1 MKFLT
6 KQKLAVRISILT
18 SAITVSGLLL
28 LWGIVSYSVSATV
41 RNNITNQMTD
51 AVRSRA
57 AIIND
62 YVSSAEEYMTA
73 FALSDE
79 VHELLRDPENPMLL
93 ERAQEY
99 TEDFAAVKGIF
110 EGLYIATPE
119 TYVRTHTSQGA
130 IGMITRQGD
139 ALAPFQQTIL
149 ARPELTNLGIMK
161 SPGTGA
167 MILSM
172 YYPVFEDD
180 RCIGFVGAGV
190 FADTLMDNLLE
201 LELQGLP
208 NSEYVFISA
217 QTGVY
222 LFHENQE
229 LLNTKTTDPGYLDI
243 MADVQS
249 GAGVQAETYTYTDE
263 NGVKQLVVYQY
274 LQDRGWIFMVRD
286 NTQEVFKT
294 VASTQFQ
301 VGMVCVVVMVLVILC
316 LVLMMRRV
324 GKSLERVEAAI
335 GRLGRFEL
343 NADQELSSLYDRGDE
358 IGVIART
365 THTMCGH
372 LRQTIEDIR
381 RILGEMATGNIAVNV
396 SLNEAYYIG
405 DFQVLAKSL
414 KMIRANLLQ
423 LTRSIAQVSSHVT
436 EGAERVS
443 KSAESLSQGAAA
455 QADSVMRLTESADSI
470 TAQLRLS
477 ADSCAAAQEFVDQA
491 AGYFSEADE
500 KMVLLTEAMNNVTHS
515 SNEIEKVIK
524 TINDIAVKTN
534 LLALNASIEA
544 ARAGAAGRG
553 FAVVADEVRSL
564 AAKSAEAVQMTA
576 ELINRSIQDVHSGAD
591 ATAQVED
598 IMRKIDQFMVSIRGK
613 VHEITSASAK
623 QSDMISDV
631 SEGIG
636 EISRVIQT
644 NSEAVKQSVDTSQE
658 LFGEAKR
665 LHDLIGQFRIAE

>member
-1 MKFLT
+1 
-6 KQKLAVRISILT
+6 
-18 SAITVSGLLL
+18 
-28 LWGIVSYSVSATV
+28 
-41 RNNITNQMTD
+41 MTD

-149 ARPELTNLGIMK
+149 AKPELTNLGIMK

-190 FADTLMDNLLE
+190 FADALMDNLLE

-217 QTGVY
+217 ETGVY

-243 MADVQS
+243 MESVHS
-249 GAGVQAETYTYTDE
+249 GAGAQAETYTYTDE

-301 VGMVCVVVMVLVILC
+301 VGMVCVVVMFLIILC

-324 GKSLERVEAAI
+324 GNSLERVEAAI

-365 THTMCGH
+365 THTMCDH
-372 LRQTIEDIR
+372 LRQTIEDKR

-414 KMIRANLLQ
+414 KTIRANLLQ
-423 LTRSIAQVSSHVT
+423 LTRSIAQVSNHVT

-500 KMVLLTEAMNNVTHS
+500 KMALLTD
-515 SNEIEKVIK
+515 
-524 TINDIAVKTN
+524 DIAVKTN

-598 IMRKIDQFMVSIRGK
+598 IMRKIDQFTVSIRGI

-623 QSDMISDV
+623 QSGMISDV

-636 EISRVIQT
+636 EISRVVQT
-644 NSEAVKQSVDTSQE
+644 NSEAVEQSVDTSQE

>member
-1 MKFLT
+1 
-6 KQKLAVRISILT
+6 
-18 SAITVSGLLL
+18 
-28 LWGIVSYSVSATV
+28 
-41 RNNITNQMTD
+41 
-51 AVRSRA
+51 
-57 AIIND
+57 
-62 YVSSAEEYMTA
+62 MTA

-149 ARPELTNLGIMK
+149 AKPELTNLGIMK

-172 YYPVFEDD
+172 YYSVFEDD

-190 FADTLMDNLLE
+190 FADALMDNLLE

-217 QTGVY
+217 ETGVY

-243 MADVQS
+243 MESVQS
-249 GAGVQAETYTYTDE
+249 GAGAQAETYTYTDE

-301 VGMVCVVVMVLVILC
+301 VGMVCVVVMVLIILC

-324 GKSLERVEAAI
+324 GNSLERVEAAI

-365 THTMCGH
+365 THTMCDH

-414 KMIRANLLQ
+414 KTIRANLLQ
-423 LTRSIAQVSSHVT
+423 LTRSIAQVSNHVT

-491 AGYFSEADE
+491 AGYF
-500 KMVLLTEAMNNVTHS
+500 
-515 SNEIEKVIK
+515 
-524 TINDIAVKTN
+524 
-534 LLALNASIEA
+534 
-544 ARAGAAGRG
+544 
-553 FAVVADEVRSL
+553 
-564 AAKSAEAVQMTA
+564 Q
-576 ELINRSIQDVHSGAD
+576 
-591 ATAQVED
+591 
-598 IMRKIDQFMVSIRGK
+598 
-613 VHEITSASAK
+613 
-623 QSDMISDV
+623 
-631 SEGIG
+631 
-636 EISRVIQT
+636 
-644 NSEAVKQSVDTSQE
+644 
-658 LFGEAKR
+658 KR
-665 LHDLIGQFRIAE
+665 MKRWRC

>member
-1 MKFLT
+1 
-6 KQKLAVRISILT
+6 
-18 SAITVSGLLL
+18 
-28 LWGIVSYSVSATV
+28 
-41 RNNITNQMTD
+41 
-51 AVRSRA
+51 
-57 AIIND
+57 
-62 YVSSAEEYMTA
+62 MTA

-149 ARPELTNLGIMK
+149 AKPELTNLGIMK

-190 FADTLMDNLLE
+190 FADALMDNLLE

-217 QTGVY
+217 ETGVY

-243 MADVQS
+243 MESVQS
-249 GAGVQAETYTYTDE
+249 GAGAQAETYTYTDE

-301 VGMVCVVVMVLVILC
+301 VGMVCVVVMVLIILC

-324 GKSLERVEAAI
+324 GNSLERVEAAI

-358 IGVIART
+358 IGVIARA
-365 THTMCGH
+365 THTMCDH

-414 KMIRANLLQ
+414 KTIRANLLQ
-423 LTRSIAQVSSHVT
+423 LTRSIAQVSNHVT

-500 KMVLLTEAMNNVTHS
+500 KMALLTD
-515 SNEIEKVIK
+515 
-524 TINDIAVKTN
+524 DIAVKTN

-598 IMRKIDQFMVSIRGK
+598 IMRKIDQFTVSIRGI

-623 QSDMISDV
+623 QSGMISDV

-636 EISRVIQT
+636 EISRVVQT
-644 NSEAVKQSVDTSQE
+644 NSEAVEQSVDTSQE

>member
-1 MKFLT
+1 
-6 KQKLAVRISILT
+6 
-18 SAITVSGLLL
+18 
-28 LWGIVSYSVSATV
+28 
-41 RNNITNQMTD
+41 MTD

-149 ARPELTNLGIMK
+149 AKPELTNLGIMK

-172 YYPVFEDD
+172 YYSVFEDD

-190 FADTLMDNLLE
+190 FADALMDNLLE

-217 QTGVY
+217 ETGVY

-243 MADVQS
+243 MESVQS
-249 GAGVQAETYTYTDE
+249 GAGAQAETYTYTDE

-301 VGMVCVVVMVLVILC
+301 VGMVCVVVMFLIILC

-324 GKSLERVEAAI
+324 GNSLERVEAAI

-365 THTMCGH
+365 THTMCDH

-414 KMIRANLLQ
+414 KTIRANLLQ
-423 LTRSIAQVSSHVT
+423 LTRSIAQVSNHVT

-500 KMVLLTEAMNNVTHS
+500 KMALLTD
-515 SNEIEKVIK
+515 
-524 TINDIAVKTN
+524 DIAVKTN

-598 IMRKIDQFMVSIRGK
+598 IMRKIDQFTVSIRGI

-623 QSDMISDV
+623 QSGMISDV

-636 EISRVIQT
+636 EISRVVQT
-644 NSEAVKQSVDTSQE
+644 NSEAVEQSVDTSQE

>member
-1 MKFLT
+1 
-6 KQKLAVRISILT
+6 
-18 SAITVSGLLL
+18 
-28 LWGIVSYSVSATV
+28 
-41 RNNITNQMTD
+41 MTD

-149 ARPELTNLGIMK
+149 AKPELTNLGIMK

-190 FADTLMDNLLE
+190 FADALMDNLLE

-217 QTGVY
+217 ETGVY

-243 MADVQS
+243 MESVQS
-249 GAGVQAETYTYTDE
+249 GAGAQAETYTYTDE

-301 VGMVCVVVMVLVILC
+301 VGMVCVVVMFLIILC

-324 GKSLERVEAAI
+324 GNSLERVEAAI

-365 THTMCGH
+365 THTMCDH

-414 KMIRANLLQ
+414 KTIRANLLQ
-423 LTRSIAQVSSHVT
+423 LTRSIAQVSNHVT

-500 KMVLLTEAMNNVTHS
+500 KMALLTD
-515 SNEIEKVIK
+515 
-524 TINDIAVKTN
+524 DIAVKTN

-598 IMRKIDQFMVSIRGK
+598 IMRKIDQFTVSIRGI

-623 QSDMISDV
+623 QSGMISDV

-636 EISRVIQT
+636 EISRVVQT
-644 NSEAVKQSVDTSQE
+644 NSEAVEQSVDTSQE

>member
-1 MKFLT
+1 
-6 KQKLAVRISILT
+6 
-18 SAITVSGLLL
+18 
-28 LWGIVSYSVSATV
+28 
-41 RNNITNQMTD
+41 MTD

-149 ARPELTNLGIMK
+149 AKPELTNLGIMK

-172 YYPVFEDD
+172 YYSVFEDD

-190 FADTLMDNLLE
+190 FADALMDNLLE

-217 QTGVY
+217 ETGVY

-243 MADVQS
+243 MESVQS
-249 GAGVQAETYTYTDE
+249 GAGAQAETYTYTDE

-301 VGMVCVVVMVLVILC
+301 VGMVCVVVMVLIILC

-324 GKSLERVEAAI
+324 GNSLERVEAAI

-365 THTMCGH
+365 THTMCDH

-414 KMIRANLLQ
+414 KTIRANLLQ
-423 LTRSIAQVSSHVT
+423 LTRSIAQVSNHVT

-500 KMVLLTEAMNNVTHS
+500 KMALLTD
-515 SNEIEKVIK
+515 
-524 TINDIAVKTN
+524 DIAVKTN

-598 IMRKIDQFMVSIRGK
+598 IMRKIDQFTVSIRGI

-623 QSDMISDV
+623 QSGMISDV

-636 EISRVIQT
+636 EISRVVQT
-644 NSEAVKQSVDTSQE
+644 NSEAVEQSVDTSQE

>member
-1 MKFLT
+1 
-6 KQKLAVRISILT
+6 
-18 SAITVSGLLL
+18 
-28 LWGIVSYSVSATV
+28 
-41 RNNITNQMTD
+41 
-51 AVRSRA
+51 
-57 AIIND
+57 
-62 YVSSAEEYMTA
+62 MTA

-149 ARPELTNLGIMK
+149 AKPELTNLGIMK

-190 FADTLMDNLLE
+190 FADALMDNLLE

-217 QTGVY
+217 ETGVY

-243 MADVQS
+243 MESVQS
-249 GAGVQAETYTYTDE
+249 GAGAQAETYTYTDE

-274 LQDRGWIFMVRD
+274 LQDRDWIFMVRD

-301 VGMVCVVVMVLVILC
+301 VGMVCVVVMFLIILC

-324 GKSLERVEAAI
+324 GNSLERVEAAI

-365 THTMCGH
+365 THTMCDH

-381 RILGEMATGNIAVNV
+381 RILGEMATGNIAVNI

-414 KMIRANLLQ
+414 KTIRANLLQ
-423 LTRSIAQVSSHVT
+423 LTRSIAQVSNHVT

-500 KMVLLTEAMNNVTHS
+500 KMALLTD
-515 SNEIEKVIK
+515 
-524 TINDIAVKTN
+524 DIAVKTN

-598 IMRKIDQFMVSIRGK
+598 IMRKIDQFTVSIRGI

-623 QSDMISDV
+623 QSGMISDV

-636 EISRVIQT
+636 EISRVVQT
-644 NSEAVKQSVDTSQE
+644 NSEAVEQSVDTSQE

>member
-1 MKFLT
+1 
-6 KQKLAVRISILT
+6 
-18 SAITVSGLLL
+18 
-28 LWGIVSYSVSATV
+28 
-41 RNNITNQMTD
+41 MTD

-149 ARPELTNLGIMK
+149 AKPELTNLGIMK

-190 FADTLMDNLLE
+190 FADALMDNLLE

-217 QTGVY
+217 ETGVY

-243 MADVQS
+243 MESVQS
-249 GAGVQAETYTYTDE
+249 GAGAQAETYTYTDE

-286 NTQEVFKT
+286 NTQEVYKT

-301 VGMVCVVVMVLVILC
+301 VGMVCVVVMVLIILC

-324 GKSLERVEAAI
+324 GNSLERVEAAI

-365 THTMCGH
+365 THTMCDH

-414 KMIRANLLQ
+414 KTIRANLLQ
-423 LTRSIAQVSSHVT
+423 LTRSIAQVSNHVT

-500 KMVLLTEAMNNVTHS
+500 KMALLTD
-515 SNEIEKVIK
+515 
-524 TINDIAVKTN
+524 DIAVKTN

-598 IMRKIDQFMVSIRGK
+598 IMRKIDQFTVSIRGI

-623 QSDMISDV
+623 QSGMISDV

-636 EISRVIQT
+636 EISRVVQT
-644 NSEAVKQSVDTSQE
+644 NSEAVEQSVDTSQE

>member
-1 MKFLT
+1 
-6 KQKLAVRISILT
+6 
-18 SAITVSGLLL
+18 
-28 LWGIVSYSVSATV
+28 
-41 RNNITNQMTD
+41 
-51 AVRSRA
+51 
-57 AIIND
+57 
-62 YVSSAEEYMTA
+62 MTA

-149 ARPELTNLGIMK
+149 AKPELTNLGIMK

-190 FADTLMDNLLE
+190 FADALMDNLLE

-217 QTGVY
+217 ETGVY

-243 MADVQS
+243 MESVHS
-249 GAGVQAETYTYTDE
+249 GAGAQAETYTYTDE

-301 VGMVCVVVMVLVILC
+301 VGMVCVVVMVLIILC

-324 GKSLERVEAAI
+324 GNSLERVEAAI

-365 THTMCGH
+365 THTMCDH
-372 LRQTIEDIR
+372 LRQTIEDKR

-414 KMIRANLLQ
+414 KTIRANLLQ
-423 LTRSIAQVSSHVT
+423 LTRSIAQVSNHVT

-500 KMVLLTEAMNNVTHS
+500 KMALLTD
-515 SNEIEKVIK
+515 
-524 TINDIAVKTN
+524 DIAVKTN

-598 IMRKIDQFMVSIRGK
+598 IMRKIDQFTVSIRGI

-623 QSDMISDV
+623 QSGMISDV

-636 EISRVIQT
+636 EISRVVQT
-644 NSEAVKQSVDTSQE
+644 NSEAVEQSVDTSQE

-665 LHDLIGQFRIAE
+665 LHDLIGQFRIAD

>member
-1 MKFLT
+1 
-6 KQKLAVRISILT
+6 
-18 SAITVSGLLL
+18 
-28 LWGIVSYSVSATV
+28 
-41 RNNITNQMTD
+41 
-51 AVRSRA
+51 
-57 AIIND
+57 
-62 YVSSAEEYMTA
+62 MTA

-149 ARPELTNLGIMK
+149 AKPELTNLGIMK

-190 FADTLMDNLLE
+190 FADALMDNLLE

-217 QTGVY
+217 ETGVY

-243 MADVQS
+243 MESVQS
-249 GAGVQAETYTYTDE
+249 GAGAQAETYTYTDE

-286 NTQEVFKT
+286 NTQEVYKT

-301 VGMVCVVVMVLVILC
+301 VGMVCVVVMVLIILC

-324 GKSLERVEAAI
+324 GNSLERVEAAI

-365 THTMCGH
+365 THTMCDH

-414 KMIRANLLQ
+414 KTIRANLLQ
-423 LTRSIAQVSSHVT
+423 LTRSIAQVSNHVT

-500 KMVLLTEAMNNVTHS
+500 KMALLTD
-515 SNEIEKVIK
+515 
-524 TINDIAVKTN
+524 DIAVKTN

-591 ATAQVED
+591 ATAQGED
-598 IMRKIDQFMVSIRGK
+598 IMRKIDQFTVSIRGI

-623 QSDMISDV
+623 QSGMISDV

-636 EISRVIQT
+636 EISRVVQT
-644 NSEAVKQSVDTSQE
+644 NSEAVEQSVDTSQE

>member
-1 MKFLT
+1 
-6 KQKLAVRISILT
+6 
-18 SAITVSGLLL
+18 
-28 LWGIVSYSVSATV
+28 
-41 RNNITNQMTD
+41 
-51 AVRSRA
+51 
-57 AIIND
+57 
-62 YVSSAEEYMTA
+62 MTA

-149 ARPELTNLGIMK
+149 AKPELTNLGIMK

-172 YYPVFEDD
+172 YYSVFEDD

-190 FADTLMDNLLE
+190 FADALMDNLLE

-217 QTGVY
+217 ETGVY

-243 MADVQS
+243 MESVQS
-249 GAGVQAETYTYTDE
+249 GAGAQAETYTYTDE

-286 NTQEVFKT
+286 NTQEVYKT

-301 VGMVCVVVMVLVILC
+301 VGMVCVVVMVLIILC

-324 GKSLERVEAAI
+324 GNSLERVEAAI

-365 THTMCGH
+365 THTMCDH

-414 KMIRANLLQ
+414 KTIRANLLQ
-423 LTRSIAQVSSHVT
+423 LTRSIAQVSNHVT

-500 KMVLLTEAMNNVTHS
+500 KMALLTD
-515 SNEIEKVIK
+515 
-524 TINDIAVKTN
+524 DIAVKTN

-598 IMRKIDQFMVSIRGK
+598 IMRKIDQFTVSIRGI

-623 QSDMISDV
+623 QSGMISDV

-636 EISRVIQT
+636 EISRVVQT
-644 NSEAVKQSVDTSQE
+644 NSEAVEQSVDTSQE

>member
-1 MKFLT
+1 
-6 KQKLAVRISILT
+6 
-18 SAITVSGLLL
+18 
-28 LWGIVSYSVSATV
+28 
-41 RNNITNQMTD
+41 
-51 AVRSRA
+51 
-57 AIIND
+57 
-62 YVSSAEEYMTA
+62 MTA

-149 ARPELTNLGIMK
+149 AKPELTNLGIMK
-161 SPGTGA
+161 S
-167 MILSM
+167 
-172 YYPVFEDD
+172 FEDD

-190 FADTLMDNLLE
+190 FADALMDNLLE

-217 QTGVY
+217 ETGVY

-243 MADVQS
+243 MESVQS
-249 GAGVQAETYTYTDE
+249 GAGAQAETYTYTDE

-301 VGMVCVVVMVLVILC
+301 VGMVCVVVMVLIILC

-324 GKSLERVEAAI
+324 GNSLERVEAAI

-365 THTMCGH
+365 THTMCDH

-381 RILGEMATGNIAVNV
+381 RILGEMATGNIAVNI

-414 KMIRANLLQ
+414 KTIRANLLQ
-423 LTRSIAQVSSHVT
+423 LTRSIAQVSNHVT

-500 KMVLLTEAMNNVTHS
+500 KMALLTD
-515 SNEIEKVIK
+515 
-524 TINDIAVKTN
+524 DIAVKTN

-598 IMRKIDQFMVSIRGK
+598 IMRKIDQFTVSIRGI

-623 QSDMISDV
+623 QSGMISDV

-636 EISRVIQT
+636 EISRVVQT
-644 NSEAVKQSVDTSQE
+644 NSEAVEQSVDTSQE

>member
-1 MKFLT
+1 
-6 KQKLAVRISILT
+6 
-18 SAITVSGLLL
+18 
-28 LWGIVSYSVSATV
+28 
-41 RNNITNQMTD
+41 MTD

-149 ARPELTNLGIMK
+149 AKPELTNLGIMK

-190 FADTLMDNLLE
+190 FADALMDNLLE

-217 QTGVY
+217 ETGVY

-243 MADVQS
+243 MESVHS
-249 GAGVQAETYTYTDE
+249 GAGAQAETYTYTDE

-301 VGMVCVVVMVLVILC
+301 VGMVCVVVMVLIILC

-324 GKSLERVEAAI
+324 GNSLERVEAAI

-365 THTMCGH
+365 THTMCDH
-372 LRQTIEDIR
+372 LRQTIEDKR

-414 KMIRANLLQ
+414 KTIRANLLQ
-423 LTRSIAQVSSHVT
+423 LTRSIAQVSNHVT

-500 KMVLLTEAMNNVTHS
+500 KMALLTD
-515 SNEIEKVIK
+515 
-524 TINDIAVKTN
+524 DIAVKTN

-598 IMRKIDQFMVSIRGK
+598 IMRKIDQFTVSIRGI

-623 QSDMISDV
+623 QSGMISDV

-636 EISRVIQT
+636 EISRVVQT
-644 NSEAVKQSVDTSQE
+644 YSEAVEQSVDTSQE

>member
-1 MKFLT
+1 
-6 KQKLAVRISILT
+6 
-18 SAITVSGLLL
+18 
-28 LWGIVSYSVSATV
+28 
-41 RNNITNQMTD
+41 MTD

-149 ARPELTNLGIMK
+149 AKPELTNLGIMK

-172 YYPVFEDD
+172 YYSVFEDD

-190 FADTLMDNLLE
+190 FADALMDNLLE

-217 QTGVY
+217 ETGVY

-243 MADVQS
+243 MESVQS
-249 GAGVQAETYTYTDE
+249 GAGAQAETYTYTDE

-286 NTQEVFKT
+286 NTQEVYKT

-301 VGMVCVVVMVLVILC
+301 VGMVCVVVMVLIILC

-324 GKSLERVEAAI
+324 GNSLERVEAAI

-365 THTMCGH
+365 THTMCDH

-414 KMIRANLLQ
+414 KTIRANLLQ
-423 LTRSIAQVSSHVT
+423 LTRSIAQVSNHVT

-500 KMVLLTEAMNNVTHS
+500 KMALLTD
-515 SNEIEKVIK
+515 
-524 TINDIAVKTN
+524 DIAVKTN

-598 IMRKIDQFMVSIRGK
+598 IMRKIDQFTVSIRGI

-623 QSDMISDV
+623 QSGMISDV

-636 EISRVIQT
+636 EISRVVQT
-644 NSEAVKQSVDTSQE
+644 NSEAVEQSVDTSQE

>member
-1 MKFLT
+1 
-6 KQKLAVRISILT
+6 
-18 SAITVSGLLL
+18 
-28 LWGIVSYSVSATV
+28 
-41 RNNITNQMTD
+41 MTD

-149 ARPELTNLGIMK
+149 AKPELTNLGIMK

-190 FADTLMDNLLE
+190 FADALMDNLLE

-217 QTGVY
+217 ETGVY

-243 MADVQS
+243 MESVQS
-249 GAGVQAETYTYTDE
+249 GAGAQAETYTYTDE

-301 VGMVCVVVMVLVILC
+301 VGMVCVVVMFLIILC

-324 GKSLERVEAAI
+324 GNSLERVEAAI

-365 THTMCGH
+365 THTMCDH
-372 LRQTIEDIR
+372 LRQTIEDKR

-414 KMIRANLLQ
+414 KTIRANLLQ
-423 LTRSIAQVSSHVT
+423 LTRSIAQVSNHVT

-500 KMVLLTEAMNNVTHS
+500 KMALLTD
-515 SNEIEKVIK
+515 
-524 TINDIAVKTN
+524 DIAVKTN

-553 FAVVADEVRSL
+553 FAVVADEVCSL

-598 IMRKIDQFMVSIRGK
+598 IMRKIDQFTVSIRGI

-623 QSDMISDV
+623 QSGMISDV

-636 EISRVIQT
+636 EISRVVQT
-644 NSEAVKQSVDTSQE
+644 NSEAVEQSVDTSQE

>member
-1 MKFLT
+1 
-6 KQKLAVRISILT
+6 
-18 SAITVSGLLL
+18 
-28 LWGIVSYSVSATV
+28 
-41 RNNITNQMTD
+41 MTD

-149 ARPELTNLGIMK
+149 AKPELTNLGIMK

-190 FADTLMDNLLE
+190 FADALMDNLLE

-217 QTGVY
+217 ETGVY

-243 MADVQS
+243 MESVHS
-249 GAGVQAETYTYTDE
+249 GAGAQAETYTYTDE

-301 VGMVCVVVMVLVILC
+301 VGMVCVVVMVLIILC

-324 GKSLERVEAAI
+324 GNSLERVEAAI

-365 THTMCGH
+365 THTMCDH
-372 LRQTIEDIR
+372 LRQTIEDKR

-414 KMIRANLLQ
+414 KTIRANLLQ
-423 LTRSIAQVSSHVT
+423 LTRSIAQVSNHVT

-500 KMVLLTEAMNNVTHS
+500 KMALLTD
-515 SNEIEKVIK
+515 
-524 TINDIAVKTN
+524 DIAVKTN

-598 IMRKIDQFMVSIRGK
+598 IMRKIDQFTVSIRGI

-623 QSDMISDV
+623 QSGMISDV

-636 EISRVIQT
+636 EISRVVQT
-644 NSEAVKQSVDTSQE
+644 NSEAVEQSVDTSQE

>member
-1 MKFLT
+1 
-6 KQKLAVRISILT
+6 
-18 SAITVSGLLL
+18 
-28 LWGIVSYSVSATV
+28 
-41 RNNITNQMTD
+41 
-51 AVRSRA
+51 
-57 AIIND
+57 
-62 YVSSAEEYMTA
+62 MTA

-149 ARPELTNLGIMK
+149 AKPELTNLGIMK

-190 FADTLMDNLLE
+190 FADALMDNLLE

-217 QTGVY
+217 ETGVY

-243 MADVQS
+243 MESVQS
-249 GAGVQAETYTYTDE
+249 GAGAQAETYTYTDE

-301 VGMVCVVVMVLVILC
+301 VGMVCVVVMFLIILC

-324 GKSLERVEAAI
+324 GNSLERVEAAI

-365 THTMCGH
+365 THTMCDH

-414 KMIRANLLQ
+414 KTIRANLLQ
-423 LTRSIAQVSSHVT
+423 LTRSIAQVSNHVT

-500 KMVLLTEAMNNVTHS
+500 KMALLTD
-515 SNEIEKVIK
+515 
-524 TINDIAVKTN
+524 DIAVKTN

-598 IMRKIDQFMVSIRGK
+598 IMRKIDQFTVSIRGI

-623 QSDMISDV
+623 QSGMISDV

-636 EISRVIQT
+636 EISRVVQT
-644 NSEAVKQSVDTSQE
+644 NSEAVEQSVDTSQE

>member
-1 MKFLT
+1 
-6 KQKLAVRISILT
+6 
-18 SAITVSGLLL
+18 
-28 LWGIVSYSVSATV
+28 
-41 RNNITNQMTD
+41 MTD

-149 ARPELTNLGIMK
+149 AKPELTNLGIMK

-190 FADTLMDNLLE
+190 FADALMDNLLE

-217 QTGVY
+217 ETGVY

-229 LLNTKTTDPGYLDI
+229 LLNTKTTDHGYLDI
-243 MADVQS
+243 MESVQS
-249 GAGVQAETYTYTDE
+249 GAGAQAETYTYTDE

-301 VGMVCVVVMVLVILC
+301 VGMVCVVVMVLIILC

-324 GKSLERVEAAI
+324 GNSLERVEAAI

-365 THTMCGH
+365 THTMCDH

-414 KMIRANLLQ
+414 KTIRANLLQ
-423 LTRSIAQVSSHVT
+423 LTRSIAQVSNHVT

-500 KMVLLTEAMNNVTHS
+500 KMALLTD
-515 SNEIEKVIK
+515 
-524 TINDIAVKTN
+524 DIAVKTN

-598 IMRKIDQFMVSIRGK
+598 IMRKIDQFTVSIRGI

-623 QSDMISDV
+623 QSGMISDV

-636 EISRVIQT
+636 EISRVVQT
-644 NSEAVKQSVDTSQE
+644 NSEAVEQSVDTSQE

>member
-1 MKFLT
+1 
-6 KQKLAVRISILT
+6 
-18 SAITVSGLLL
+18 
-28 LWGIVSYSVSATV
+28 
-41 RNNITNQMTD
+41 MTD

-149 ARPELTNLGIMK
+149 AKPELTNLGIMK

-190 FADTLMDNLLE
+190 FADALMDNLLE

-217 QTGVY
+217 ETGVY

-243 MADVQS
+243 MESVQS
-249 GAGVQAETYTYTDE
+249 GAGAQAETYTYTDE

-301 VGMVCVVVMVLVILC
+301 VGMVCVVVMVLIILC

-324 GKSLERVEAAI
+324 GNSLERVEAAI

-365 THTMCGH
+365 THTMCDH

-414 KMIRANLLQ
+414 KTIRANLLQ
-423 LTRSIAQVSSHVT
+423 LTRSIAQVSNHVT

-500 KMVLLTEAMNNVTHS
+500 KMALLTD
-515 SNEIEKVIK
+515 
-524 TINDIAVKTN
+524 DIAVKTN

-553 FAVVADEVRSL
+553 FAVVADEVCSL

-598 IMRKIDQFMVSIRGK
+598 IMRKIDQFTVSIRGI

-623 QSDMISDV
+623 QSGMISDV

-636 EISRVIQT
+636 EISRVVQT
-644 NSEAVKQSVDTSQE
+644 NSEAVEQSVDTSQE

>member
-1 MKFLT
+1 
-6 KQKLAVRISILT
+6 
-18 SAITVSGLLL
+18 
-28 LWGIVSYSVSATV
+28 
-41 RNNITNQMTD
+41 MTD

-149 ARPELTNLGIMK
+149 AKPELTNLGIMK

-190 FADTLMDNLLE
+190 FADALMDNLLE

-217 QTGVY
+217 ETGVY

-243 MADVQS
+243 MESVQS
-249 GAGVQAETYTYTDE
+249 GAGAQAETYTYTDE

-274 LQDRGWIFMVRD
+274 LQDRDWIFMVRD

-301 VGMVCVVVMVLVILC
+301 VGMVCVVVMFLIILC

-324 GKSLERVEAAI
+324 GNSLERVEAAI

-365 THTMCGH
+365 THTMCDH

-414 KMIRANLLQ
+414 KTIRANLLQ
-423 LTRSIAQVSSHVT
+423 LTRSIAQVSNHVT

-500 KMVLLTEAMNNVTHS
+500 KMALLTD
-515 SNEIEKVIK
+515 
-524 TINDIAVKTN
+524 DIAVKTN

-598 IMRKIDQFMVSIRGK
+598 IMRKIDQFTVSIRGI

-623 QSDMISDV
+623 QSGMISDV

-636 EISRVIQT
+636 EISRVVQT
-644 NSEAVKQSVDTSQE
+644 NSEAVEQSVDTSQE

>member
-1 MKFLT
+1 
-6 KQKLAVRISILT
+6 
-18 SAITVSGLLL
+18 
-28 LWGIVSYSVSATV
+28 
-41 RNNITNQMTD
+41 MTD

-149 ARPELTNLGIMK
+149 AKPELTNLGIMK

-190 FADTLMDNLLE
+190 FADALMDNLLE

-217 QTGVY
+217 ETGVY

-243 MADVQS
+243 MESVQS
-249 GAGVQAETYTYTDE
+249 GAGAQAETYTYTDE

-274 LQDRGWIFMVRD
+274 LQDRDWIFMVRD

-301 VGMVCVVVMVLVILC
+301 VGMVCVVVMFLIILC

-324 GKSLERVEAAI
+324 GNSLERVEAAI

-365 THTMCGH
+365 THTMCDH

-381 RILGEMATGNIAVNV
+381 RILGEMATGNIAVNI

-414 KMIRANLLQ
+414 KTIRANLLQ
-423 LTRSIAQVSSHVT
+423 LTRSIAQVSNHVT

-500 KMVLLTEAMNNVTHS
+500 KMALLTD
-515 SNEIEKVIK
+515 
-524 TINDIAVKTN
+524 DIAVKTN

-598 IMRKIDQFMVSIRGK
+598 IMRKIDQFTVSIRGI

-623 QSDMISDV
+623 QSGMISDV

-636 EISRVIQT
+636 EISRVVQT
-644 NSEAVKQSVDTSQE
+644 NSEAVEQSVDTSQE

>member
-1 MKFLT
+1 
-6 KQKLAVRISILT
+6 
-18 SAITVSGLLL
+18 
-28 LWGIVSYSVSATV
+28 
-41 RNNITNQMTD
+41 MTD

-149 ARPELTNLGIMK
+149 AKPELTNLGIMK

-190 FADTLMDNLLE
+190 FADALMDNLLE

-217 QTGVY
+217 ETGVY

-243 MADVQS
+243 MESVQS
-249 GAGVQAETYTYTDE
+249 GAGAQAETYTYTDE

-301 VGMVCVVVMVLVILC
+301 VGMVCVVVMVLIILC

-324 GKSLERVEAAI
+324 GNSLERVEAAI

-365 THTMCGH
+365 THTMCDH

-414 KMIRANLLQ
+414 KTIRANLLQ
-423 LTRSIAQVSSHVT
+423 LTRSIAQVSNHVT

-500 KMVLLTEAMNNVTHS
+500 KMALLTD
-515 SNEIEKVIK
+515 
-524 TINDIAVKTN
+524 DIAVKTN

-598 IMRKIDQFMVSIRGK
+598 IMRKIDQFTVSIRGI

-623 QSDMISDV
+623 QSGMISDV

-636 EISRVIQT
+636 EISRVVQT
-644 NSEAVKQSVDTSQE
+644 NSEAVEQSVDTSQE

>member
-1 MKFLT
+1 
-6 KQKLAVRISILT
+6 
-18 SAITVSGLLL
+18 
-28 LWGIVSYSVSATV
+28 
-41 RNNITNQMTD
+41 
-51 AVRSRA
+51 
-57 AIIND
+57 
-62 YVSSAEEYMTA
+62 MTA

-110 EGLYIATPE
+110 EVLYIATPE

-149 ARPELTNLGIMK
+149 AKPELTNLGIMK

-190 FADTLMDNLLE
+190 FADALMDNLLE

-217 QTGVY
+217 ETGVY

-243 MADVQS
+243 MESVQS
-249 GAGVQAETYTYTDE
+249 GAGAQAETYTYTDE

-301 VGMVCVVVMVLVILC
+301 VGMVCVVVMFLIILC

-324 GKSLERVEAAI
+324 GNSLERVEAAI

-365 THTMCGH
+365 THTMCDH

-414 KMIRANLLQ
+414 KTIRANLLQ
-423 LTRSIAQVSSHVT
+423 LTRSIAQVSNHVT

-500 KMVLLTEAMNNVTHS
+500 KMALLTD
-515 SNEIEKVIK
+515 
-524 TINDIAVKTN
+524 DIAVKTN

-598 IMRKIDQFMVSIRGK
+598 IMRKIDQFTVSIRGI

-623 QSDMISDV
+623 QSGMISDV

-636 EISRVIQT
+636 EISRVVQT
-644 NSEAVKQSVDTSQE
+644 NSEAVEQSVDTSQE

>member
-1 MKFLT
+1 
-6 KQKLAVRISILT
+6 
-18 SAITVSGLLL
+18 
-28 LWGIVSYSVSATV
+28 
-41 RNNITNQMTD
+41 
-51 AVRSRA
+51 
-57 AIIND
+57 
-62 YVSSAEEYMTA
+62 MTA

-130 IGMITRQGD
+130 IGMITRKGD
-139 ALAPFQQTIL
+139 ALAHFQQTIL
-149 ARPELTNLGIMK
+149 AKPELTNLGIMK

-190 FADTLMDNLLE
+190 FADALMDNLLE

-217 QTGVY
+217 ETGVY

-243 MADVQS
+243 MESVQS
-249 GAGVQAETYTYTDE
+249 GAGAQAETYTYTDE

-301 VGMVCVVVMVLVILC
+301 VGMVCVVVMFLIILC

-324 GKSLERVEAAI
+324 GNSLERVEAAI

-365 THTMCGH
+365 THTMCDH

-414 KMIRANLLQ
+414 KTIRANLLQ
-423 LTRSIAQVSSHVT
+423 LTRSIAQVSNHVT

-500 KMVLLTEAMNNVTHS
+500 KMALLTEAMNNVTHS

-553 FAVVADEVRSL
+553 FAVVADEVCSL

-598 IMRKIDQFMVSIRGK
+598 IMRKIDQFTVSIRGI

-623 QSDMISDV
+623 QSGMISDV

-644 NSEAVKQSVDTSQE
+644 NSEAVEQSVDTSQE

>member
-1 MKFLT
+1 
-6 KQKLAVRISILT
+6 
-18 SAITVSGLLL
+18 
-28 LWGIVSYSVSATV
+28 
-41 RNNITNQMTD
+41 
-51 AVRSRA
+51 
-57 AIIND
+57 
-62 YVSSAEEYMTA
+62 MTA

-149 ARPELTNLGIMK
+149 AKPELTNLGIMK
-161 SPGTGA
+161 S
-167 MILSM
+167 
-172 YYPVFEDD
+172 FEDD
-180 RCIGFVGAGV
+180 RCLGFVGAGV
-190 FADTLMDNLLE
+190 FADALMDNLLE

-217 QTGVY
+217 ETGVY

-243 MADVQS
+243 MESVQS
-249 GAGVQAETYTYTDE
+249 GAGAQAETYTYTDE

-301 VGMVCVVVMVLVILC
+301 VGMVCVVVMFLIILC

-324 GKSLERVEAAI
+324 GNSLERVEAAI

-365 THTMCGH
+365 THTMCDH

-381 RILGEMATGNIAVNV
+381 RILGEMATGNIAVNI

-414 KMIRANLLQ
+414 KTIRANLLQ
-423 LTRSIAQVSSHVT
+423 LTRSIAQVSNHVT

-500 KMVLLTEAMNNVTHS
+500 KMALLTEAMNNVTHS

-598 IMRKIDQFMVSIRGK
+598 IMRKIDQFTVSIRGI

-623 QSDMISDV
+623 QSGMISDV

-636 EISRVIQT
+636 EISRVVQT
-644 NSEAVKQSVDTSQE
+644 NSEAVEQSVDTSQE

>member
-1 MKFLT
+1 
-6 KQKLAVRISILT
+6 
-18 SAITVSGLLL
+18 
-28 LWGIVSYSVSATV
+28 
-41 RNNITNQMTD
+41 MTD

-149 ARPELTNLGIMK
+149 AKPELTNLGIMK

-190 FADTLMDNLLE
+190 FADALMDNLLE

-217 QTGVY
+217 ETGVY

-243 MADVQS
+243 MESVHS
-249 GAGVQAETYTYTDE
+249 GAGAQAETYTYTDE

-301 VGMVCVVVMVLVILC
+301 VGMVCVVVMFLIILC

-324 GKSLERVEAAI
+324 GNSLERVEAAI

-365 THTMCGH
+365 THTMCDH
-372 LRQTIEDIR
+372 LRQTIEDKR

-414 KMIRANLLQ
+414 KTIRANLLQ
-423 LTRSIAQVSSHVT
+423 LTRSIAQVSNHVT

-500 KMVLLTEAMNNVTHS
+500 KMALLTD
-515 SNEIEKVIK
+515 
-524 TINDIAVKTN
+524 DIAVKTN

-553 FAVVADEVRSL
+553 FAVVADEVCSL

-598 IMRKIDQFMVSIRGK
+598 IMRKIDQFTVSIRGI

-623 QSDMISDV
+623 QSGMISDV

-636 EISRVIQT
+636 EISRVVQT
-644 NSEAVKQSVDTSQE
+644 NSEAVEQSVDTSQE

>member
-1 MKFLT
+1 
-6 KQKLAVRISILT
+6 
-18 SAITVSGLLL
+18 
-28 LWGIVSYSVSATV
+28 
-41 RNNITNQMTD
+41 MTD

-149 ARPELTNLGIMK
+149 AKPELTNLGIMK

-190 FADTLMDNLLE
+190 FADALMDNLLE

-217 QTGVY
+217 ETGVY

-243 MADVQS
+243 MESVHS
-249 GAGVQAETYTYTDE
+249 GAGAQAETYTYTDE

-301 VGMVCVVVMVLVILC
+301 VGMVCVVVMVLIILC

-324 GKSLERVEAAI
+324 GNSLERVEAAI

-365 THTMCGH
+365 THTMCDH
-372 LRQTIEDIR
+372 LRQTIEDKR

-414 KMIRANLLQ
+414 KTIRANLLQ
-423 LTRSIAQVSSHVT
+423 LTRGIAQVSNHVT

-500 KMVLLTEAMNNVTHS
+500 KMALLTD
-515 SNEIEKVIK
+515 
-524 TINDIAVKTN
+524 DIAVKTN

-598 IMRKIDQFMVSIRGK
+598 IMRKIDQFTVSIRGI

-623 QSDMISDV
+623 QSGMISDV

-636 EISRVIQT
+636 EISRVVQT
-644 NSEAVKQSVDTSQE
+644 NSEAVEQSVDTSQE

>member
-1 MKFLT
+1 
-6 KQKLAVRISILT
+6 
-18 SAITVSGLLL
+18 
-28 LWGIVSYSVSATV
+28 
-41 RNNITNQMTD
+41 
-51 AVRSRA
+51 
-57 AIIND
+57 
-62 YVSSAEEYMTA
+62 MTA

-149 ARPELTNLGIMK
+149 AKPELTNLGIMK

-190 FADTLMDNLLE
+190 FADALMDNLLE

-217 QTGVY
+217 ETGVY

-243 MADVQS
+243 MESVQS
-249 GAGVQAETYTYTDE
+249 GAGAQAETYTYTDE

-301 VGMVCVVVMVLVILC
+301 VGMVCVVVMVLIILC

-324 GKSLERVEAAI
+324 GNSLERVEAAI

-365 THTMCGH
+365 THTMCDH

-414 KMIRANLLQ
+414 KTIRANLLQ
-423 LTRSIAQVSSHVT
+423 LTRSIAQVSNHVT

-500 KMVLLTEAMNNVTHS
+500 KMALLTD
-515 SNEIEKVIK
+515 
-524 TINDIAVKTN
+524 DIAVKTN

-553 FAVVADEVRSL
+553 FAVVADEVCSL

-598 IMRKIDQFMVSIRGK
+598 IMRKIDQFTVSIRGI

-623 QSDMISDV
+623 QSGMISDV

-636 EISRVIQT
+636 EISRVVQT
-644 NSEAVKQSVDTSQE
+644 NSEAVEQSVDTSQE

>member
-1 MKFLT
+1 
-6 KQKLAVRISILT
+6 
-18 SAITVSGLLL
+18 
-28 LWGIVSYSVSATV
+28 
-41 RNNITNQMTD
+41 
-51 AVRSRA
+51 
-57 AIIND
+57 
-62 YVSSAEEYMTA
+62 MTA

-149 ARPELTNLGIMK
+149 AKPELTNLGIMK

-190 FADTLMDNLLE
+190 FADALMDNLLE

-217 QTGVY
+217 ETGVY

-243 MADVQS
+243 MESVHS
-249 GAGVQAETYTYTDE
+249 GAGAQAETYTYTDE

-301 VGMVCVVVMVLVILC
+301 VGMVCVVVMVLIILC

-324 GKSLERVEAAI
+324 GNSLERVEAAI

-365 THTMCGH
+365 THTMCDH
-372 LRQTIEDIR
+372 LRQTIEDKR

-414 KMIRANLLQ
+414 KTIRANLLQ
-423 LTRSIAQVSSHVT
+423 LTRSIAQVSNHVT

-500 KMVLLTEAMNNVTHS
+500 KMALLTD
-515 SNEIEKVIK
+515 
-524 TINDIAVKTN
+524 DIAVKTN

-598 IMRKIDQFMVSIRGK
+598 IMRKIDQFTVSIRGI

-623 QSDMISDV
+623 QSGMISDV

-636 EISRVIQT
+636 EISRVVQT
-644 NSEAVKQSVDTSQE
+644 NSEAVEQSVDTSQE

>member
-1 MKFLT
+1 
-6 KQKLAVRISILT
+6 
-18 SAITVSGLLL
+18 
-28 LWGIVSYSVSATV
+28 
-41 RNNITNQMTD
+41 
-51 AVRSRA
+51 
-57 AIIND
+57 
-62 YVSSAEEYMTA
+62 MTA

-110 EGLYIATPE
+110 EVLYIATPE

-149 ARPELTNLGIMK
+149 AKPELTNLGIMK

-190 FADTLMDNLLE
+190 FADALMDNLLE

-217 QTGVY
+217 ETGVY

-229 LLNTKTTDPGYLDI
+229 LLNTKTTDHGYLDI
-243 MADVQS
+243 MESVQS
-249 GAGVQAETYTYTDE
+249 GAGAQAETYTYTDE

-301 VGMVCVVVMVLVILC
+301 VGMVCVVVMVLIILC

-324 GKSLERVEAAI
+324 GNSLERVEAAI

-365 THTMCGH
+365 THTMCDH

-414 KMIRANLLQ
+414 KTIRANLLQ
-423 LTRSIAQVSSHVT
+423 LTRSIAQVSNHVT

-500 KMVLLTEAMNNVTHS
+500 KMALLTD
-515 SNEIEKVIK
+515 
-524 TINDIAVKTN
+524 DIAVKTN

-598 IMRKIDQFMVSIRGK
+598 IMRKIDQFTVSIRGI

-623 QSDMISDV
+623 QSGMISDV

-636 EISRVIQT
+636 EISRVVQT
-644 NSEAVKQSVDTSQE
+644 NSEAVEQSVDTSQE

>member
-1 MKFLT
+1 
-6 KQKLAVRISILT
+6 
-18 SAITVSGLLL
+18 
-28 LWGIVSYSVSATV
+28 
-41 RNNITNQMTD
+41 
-51 AVRSRA
+51 
-57 AIIND
+57 
-62 YVSSAEEYMTA
+62 MTA

-149 ARPELTNLGIMK
+149 AKPELTNLGIMK

-190 FADTLMDNLLE
+190 FADALMDNLLE

-217 QTGVY
+217 ETGVY

-243 MADVQS
+243 MESVQS
-249 GAGVQAETYTYTDE
+249 GAGAQAETYTYTDE

-301 VGMVCVVVMVLVILC
+301 VGMVCVVVMVLIILC

-324 GKSLERVEAAI
+324 GNSLERVEAAI

-365 THTMCGH
+365 THTMCDH

-414 KMIRANLLQ
+414 KTIRANLLQ
-423 LTRSIAQVSSHVT
+423 LTRSIAQVSNHVT

-500 KMVLLTEAMNNVTHS
+500 KMALLTD
-515 SNEIEKVIK
+515 
-524 TINDIAVKTN
+524 DIAVKTN

-598 IMRKIDQFMVSIRGK
+598 IMRKIDQFTVSIRGI

-623 QSDMISDV
+623 QSGMISDV

-636 EISRVIQT
+636 EISRVVQT
-644 NSEAVKQSVDTSQE
+644 NSEAVEQSVDTSQE

>member
-1 MKFLT
+1 
-6 KQKLAVRISILT
+6 
-18 SAITVSGLLL
+18 
-28 LWGIVSYSVSATV
+28 
-41 RNNITNQMTD
+41 
-51 AVRSRA
+51 
-57 AIIND
+57 
-62 YVSSAEEYMTA
+62 MTA

-149 ARPELTNLGIMK
+149 AKPELTNLGIMK

-190 FADTLMDNLLE
+190 FADALMDNLLE

-217 QTGVY
+217 ETGVY

-243 MADVQS
+243 MESVQS
-249 GAGVQAETYTYTDE
+249 GAGAQAETYTYTDE

-301 VGMVCVVVMVLVILC
+301 VGMVCVVVMFLIILC

-324 GKSLERVEAAI
+324 GNSLERVEAAI

-365 THTMCGH
+365 THTMCDH

-414 KMIRANLLQ
+414 KTIRANLLQ
-423 LTRSIAQVSSHVT
+423 LTRSIAQVSNHVT

-500 KMVLLTEAMNNVTHS
+500 KMALLTD
-515 SNEIEKVIK
+515 
-524 TINDIAVKTN
+524 DIAVKTN

-553 FAVVADEVRSL
+553 FAVVADEVCSL

-598 IMRKIDQFMVSIRGK
+598 IMRKIDQFTVSIRGI

-623 QSDMISDV
+623 QSGMISDV

-636 EISRVIQT
+636 EISRVVQT
-644 NSEAVKQSVDTSQE
+644 NSEAVEQSVDTSQE

>member
-1 MKFLT
+1 
-6 KQKLAVRISILT
+6 
-18 SAITVSGLLL
+18 
-28 LWGIVSYSVSATV
+28 
-41 RNNITNQMTD
+41 
-51 AVRSRA
+51 
-57 AIIND
+57 
-62 YVSSAEEYMTA
+62 MTA

-149 ARPELTNLGIMK
+149 AKPELTNLGIMK

-190 FADTLMDNLLE
+190 FADALMDNLLE

-217 QTGVY
+217 ETGVY

-229 LLNTKTTDPGYLDI
+229 LLNTKTTDHGYLDI
-243 MADVQS
+243 MESVQS
-249 GAGVQAETYTYTDE
+249 GAGAQAETYTYTDE

-301 VGMVCVVVMVLVILC
+301 VGMVCVVVMVLIILC

-324 GKSLERVEAAI
+324 GNSLERVEAAI

-358 IGVIART
+358 IGVIARA
-365 THTMCGH
+365 THTMCDH

-414 KMIRANLLQ
+414 KTIRANLLQ
-423 LTRSIAQVSSHVT
+423 LTRSIAQVSNHVT

-500 KMVLLTEAMNNVTHS
+500 KMALLTD
-515 SNEIEKVIK
+515 
-524 TINDIAVKTN
+524 DIAVKTN

-598 IMRKIDQFMVSIRGK
+598 IMRKIDQFTVSIRGI

-623 QSDMISDV
+623 QSGMISDV

-636 EISRVIQT
+636 EISRVVQT
-644 NSEAVKQSVDTSQE
+644 NSEAVEQSVDTSQE

>member
-1 MKFLT
+1 
-6 KQKLAVRISILT
+6 
-18 SAITVSGLLL
+18 
-28 LWGIVSYSVSATV
+28 
-41 RNNITNQMTD
+41 
-51 AVRSRA
+51 
-57 AIIND
+57 
-62 YVSSAEEYMTA
+62 MTA

-149 ARPELTNLGIMK
+149 AKPELTNLGIMK

-172 YYPVFEDD
+172 YYSVFEDD

-190 FADTLMDNLLE
+190 FADALMDNLLE

-217 QTGVY
+217 ETGVY

-243 MADVQS
+243 MESVQS
-249 GAGVQAETYTYTDE
+249 GAGAQAETYTYTDE

-301 VGMVCVVVMVLVILC
+301 VGMVCVVVMFLIILC

-324 GKSLERVEAAI
+324 GNSLERVEAAI

-365 THTMCGH
+365 THTMCDH

-414 KMIRANLLQ
+414 KTIRANLLQ
-423 LTRSIAQVSSHVT
+423 LTRSIAQVSNHVT

-500 KMVLLTEAMNNVTHS
+500 KMALLTD
-515 SNEIEKVIK
+515 
-524 TINDIAVKTN
+524 DIAVKTN

-598 IMRKIDQFMVSIRGK
+598 IMRKIDQFTVSIRGI

-623 QSDMISDV
+623 QSGMISDV

-636 EISRVIQT
+636 EISRVVQT
-644 NSEAVKQSVDTSQE
+644 NSEAVEQSVDTSQE

>member
-1 MKFLT
+1 
-6 KQKLAVRISILT
+6 
-18 SAITVSGLLL
+18 
-28 LWGIVSYSVSATV
+28 
-41 RNNITNQMTD
+41 MTD

-149 ARPELTNLGIMK
+149 AKPELTNLGIMK

-190 FADTLMDNLLE
+190 FADALMDNLLE

-217 QTGVY
+217 ETGVY

-229 LLNTKTTDPGYLDI
+229 LLNTKTTDHGYLDI
-243 MADVQS
+243 MESVQS
-249 GAGVQAETYTYTDE
+249 GAGAQAETYTYTDE

-301 VGMVCVVVMVLVILC
+301 VGMVCVVVMVLIILC

-324 GKSLERVEAAI
+324 GNSLERVEAAI

-358 IGVIART
+358 IGVIARA
-365 THTMCGH
+365 THTMCDH

-414 KMIRANLLQ
+414 KTIRANLLQ
-423 LTRSIAQVSSHVT
+423 LTRSIAQVSNHVT

-500 KMVLLTEAMNNVTHS
+500 KMALLTD
-515 SNEIEKVIK
+515 
-524 TINDIAVKTN
+524 DIAVKTN

-598 IMRKIDQFMVSIRGK
+598 IMRKIDQFTVSIRGI

-623 QSDMISDV
+623 QSGMISDV

-636 EISRVIQT
+636 EISRVVQT
-644 NSEAVKQSVDTSQE
+644 NSEAVEQSVDTSQE